1 VKPIFFAAPEEFR
14 AWLEAH
20 HETGTE
26 VLVGYRARRLA
37 TLIEESA
44 AGRTLKQFT
53 RPSKP

>member
-1 VKPIFFAAPEEFR
+1 MKPIFFAAPEEFR